1 MTHDH
6 VHSDE
11 PMRDFSRH
19 SWEQRYRATQG
30 VWSGRPNQPLV
41 DEVEPL
47 LEPGTA
53 LDFGCGE
60 GADAVWLASR
70 GWLVTAVDLS
80 HTALERARGH
90 AQQAGVAQHITFTD
104 ADANQL
110 IDDQG
115 PWSLV
120 TSMYAHP
127 EQGGRWLV
135 DTLSRAVAPGGML
148 LIVGHHPTDPHAADN
163 PDLSAAA
170 FAAEDVADVLDRD
183 VWEVSAT
190 VRERTTREAHG
201 GERLWRDAVLVARRD

>member
-1 MTHDH
+1 MTDDH
-6 VHSDE
+6 VHSVE
-11 PMRDFSRH
+11 PMRDFSRY
-19 SWEQRYRATQG
+19 SWEQRYQAKQG

-53 LDFGCGE
+53 LEFGCGE

-80 HTALERARGH
+80 PTALERARGH
-90 AQQAGVAQHITFTD
+90 AKQAGVDQHMTFTD
-104 ADANQL
+104 AAADQL
-110 IDDQG
+110 IDSHG
-115 PWSLV
+115 PWNLV

-135 DTLSRAVAPGGML
+135 ETLSRAVAPGGML
-148 LIVGHHPTDPHAADN
+148 LVVGHHPTDPHAANN
-163 PDLSAAA
+163 PDLQAAA
-170 FAAEDVADVLDRD
+170 FTAEDVADVLDRD

-201 GERLWRDAVLVARRD
+201 GERLWRDAVLVARRG